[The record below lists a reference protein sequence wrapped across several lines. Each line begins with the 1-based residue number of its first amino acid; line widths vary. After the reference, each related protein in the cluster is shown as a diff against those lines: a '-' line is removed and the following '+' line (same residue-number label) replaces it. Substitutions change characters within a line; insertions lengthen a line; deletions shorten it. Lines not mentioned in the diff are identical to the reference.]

1 MIILGRPVTCL
12 LAARPP
18 NARFL
23 TYKTAFY
30 VNIWI
35 YVQFSGLVTMIK
47 AKATDAFDALNS
59 AQRRAAT
66 FGALTQDRDLVKGID
81 AGPMLILAGAGTGKT
96 NTLAHRAAHLVLNGV
111 DPSRILMLT
120 FTRRAAQE
128 MIRRTQ
134 KIVAETLAERGKLG
148 DRSVVSRLLWS
159 GTFHSVGNRILRLY
173 AKHLGLN
180 PNFTVLDRGDA
191 ADLMDVV
198 RHELGFSAKEK
209 RFPRKDA
216 CLAIY
221 TYRVNTRL
229 SLQQTLDEQYPWCKQ
244 WESDLTRLYREYVGR
259 KQQHNVLDFDDLLLY
274 WHVMMQTPA
283 LAQSLSKNFDHV
295 LVDEYQDTSTLQGEI
310 IQALKPDGKGV
321 TVVGDDAQAIYSFR
335 AAAVENILG
344 FVERYRPKAEMVVLA
359 QNYRSTQ
366 QILDCANALM
376 AEGSRQY
383 RKTLM
388 GTRQSA
394 QKPLYVTLDDAVA
407 QAEYIVTKILATRE
421 VGGSLRRHA
430 ILFRSSHH
438 SDVLEVELIRRNIPF
453 VKYGGLKFLEAAH
466 VKDMLS
472 ILRWADNPQNS
483 VAGFR
488 VLKLV
493 AGIGPANA
501 KQALDH
507 FEAQA
512 HSFKSLAGYDAP
524 QPAKMDWKRFC
535 AFLEKLGD
543 PATPWP
549 GQMAAVRDWYKPQ
562 LERIYDA
569 AFSRTGDIEQLEQ
582 LSSQYPSRERFLTE
596 LTLDPPALTSDQSG
610 TATKD
615 EDYVILSTIHSAKG
629 QEWDNVYVLNVADGN
644 FPSEFSAGK
653 PQMVEEE
660 RRLLYVAMTRA
671 RNELHLCAPLRY
683 SVTQQAKD
691 GDGHVY
697 GAKSR
702 FMTDKVLSCFEQT
715 TFRSQRG
722 IETLRADTAGVEAA
736 TVDVAAKLKDMW

>member
-1 MIILGRPVTCL
+1 
-12 LAARPP
+12 
-18 NARFL
+18 
-23 TYKTAFY
+23 
-30 VNIWI
+30 
-35 YVQFSGLVTMIK
+35 MIK
-47 AKATDAFDALNS
+47 AKTTTAFDALNP

-66 FGALTQDRDLVKGID
+66 FGVALDGKGVN

-111 DPSRILMLT
+111 DPARIMMLT

-128 MIRRTQ
+128 MTRRAQ
-134 KIVAETLAERGKLG
+134 KIVAETLAERGKMG

-191 ADLMDVV
+191 ADLMDVI
-198 RHELGFSAKEK
+198 RHELGFSSKEK
-209 RFPRKDA
+209 RFPRRDA

-221 TYRVNTRL
+221 SYRVNTRL
-229 SLQQTLDEQYPWCKQ
+229 PLKQTLEEQFQWCRE
-244 WESDLTRLYREYVGR
+244 WEADLTRLYREYVGR
-259 KQQHNVLDFDDLLLY
+259 KQKNNVLDFDDLLLY

-295 LVDEYQDTSTLQGEI
+295 LVDEYQDTSTLQGEVVH
-310 IQALKPDGKGV
+310 ALKPDGNGV

-344 FVERYRPKAEMVVLA
+344 FTERYSPKADMVVLA

-376 AEGSRQY
+376 AEGTRQH

-388 GTRQSA
+388 GARQSV
-394 QKPLYVTLDDAVA
+394 QKPFYVALDDAIA

-421 VGGSLRRHA
+421 IGGSLRRHA

-438 SDVLEVELIRRNIPF
+438 SDVLEVELTRRNIPY

-466 VKDMLS
+466 IKDMLS
-472 ILRWADNPQNS
+472 VLRWADNPRNS

-488 VLKLV
+488 VLKLI
-493 AGIGPANA
+493 AGIGPGHA

-507 FEAQA
+507 LEAQGYNV
-512 HSFKSLAGYDAP
+512 KSLGLYDAP
-524 QPAKMDWKRFC
+524 QPAKMDWRRFC
-535 AFLEKLGD
+535 AFFEKLAD

-549 GQMAAVRDWYKPQ
+549 GQVGTVREWYKPQ

-569 AFSRTGDIEQLEQ
+569 AFSRTGDLEQLEH
-582 LSSQYPSRERFLTE
+582 LSAQHSSRERFLTE
-596 LTLDPPALTSDQSG
+596 LTLDPPSVSSDQTGMAS
-610 TATKD
+610 KD

-644 FPSEFSAGK
+644 FPSEFSTGK
-653 PQMVEEE
+653 PDMIEEE

-671 RNELHLCAPLRY
+671 RNELHLCAPLKY
-683 SVTQQAKD
+683 QVTQQAKD
-691 GDGHVY
+691 GDGHIY

-702 FMTDKVLSCFEQT
+702 FMTDKVLSFFDQT
-715 TFRSQRG
+715 TFRSLRG
-722 IETLRADTAGVEAA
+722 IESLRGGDTVIDA
-736 TVDVAAKLKDMW
+736 TAQLKEMW